1 MKTTKNDTPVLAF
14 AAMFVYAV
22 CAALSYWLVPYV
34 CAGLEISFI
43 AATII
48 VNITLFGFAILTFI
62 FLSRLQEAVVVTV
75 LTGFVVFFLAVIFN
89 LGPRDLDDAVGK
101 EGFIVNCSVQKPNG
115 EDLTWGKVFKAI
127 SPNGAVLVSMKSR
140 TKYKEDSNREPEK
153 TIVYAQVYDYDGNKL
168 SEEEYNYDYDENF
181 RLDDEKIK
189 YIKMRLRVDK
199 NIYLR
204 HQIN

>member
-1 MKTTKNDTPVLAF
+1 MKTAQNYTPVISL
-14 AAMFVYAV
+14 AAMLVYTV
-22 CAALSYWLVPYV
+22 CVALSYWLVPYV

-62 FLSRLQEAVVVTV
+62 FLSRLREEVVATV
-75 LTGFVVFFLAVIFN
+75 LTGIIVFFMAVILN

-101 EGFIVNCSVQKPNG
+101 EGFIVNASVHKPNG

-168 SEEEYNYDYDENF
+168 SEEEYDYNYDENF